1 MTKKSVISQIQKI
14 LNIGNKKR
22 ALQLLTSCGTKSK
35 KLELF
40 KGIDMK
46 LAKALEEKMLDV
58 RLVDRL
64 LAEGK
69 ITKAEVDAYMA
80 NLEDDEGNYETVE

>member
-1 MTKKSVISQIQKI
+1 MVQNQ
-14 LNIGNKKR
+14 
-22 ALQLLTSCGTKSK
+22 K